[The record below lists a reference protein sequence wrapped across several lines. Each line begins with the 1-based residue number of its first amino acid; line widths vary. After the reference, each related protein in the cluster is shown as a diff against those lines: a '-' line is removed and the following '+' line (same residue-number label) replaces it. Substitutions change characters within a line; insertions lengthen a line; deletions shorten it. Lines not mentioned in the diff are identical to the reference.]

1 MRAIDAAGPSGA
13 LHLQFQANFRY
24 SRKDGRNI
32 GHPNPPFSQE
42 EFSMAETVKKTSSTK
57 APAKPRK
64 AAARKG
70 TAENGAPVNG
80 VTEIKFSHEQVAQ
93 LAHRYWNERGRQDGH
108 HLEDW
113 YRAEHELRS
122 RAS

>member
-1 MRAIDAAGPSGA
+1 MADTI
-13 LHLQFQANFRY
+13 
-24 SRKDGRNI
+24 RK
-32 GHPNPPFSQE
+32 
-42 EFSMAETVKKTSSTK
+42 ASSAK

-64 AAARKG
+64 AAAKQE
-70 TAENGAPVNG
+70 TAQNGAPANN
-80 VTEIKFSHEQVAQ
+80 VTAIRYSHDQVAQ